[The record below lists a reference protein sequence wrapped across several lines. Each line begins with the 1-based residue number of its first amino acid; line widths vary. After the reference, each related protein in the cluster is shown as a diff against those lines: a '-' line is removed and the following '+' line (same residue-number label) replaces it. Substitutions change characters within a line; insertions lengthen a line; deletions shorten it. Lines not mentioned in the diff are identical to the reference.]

1 MEENKI
7 SKKIRVETS
16 SRVCNLA
23 FEDEVNDRLEK
34 RTRAE
39 YRRRAYEEWIDSIP
53 SKYPGETSDRA
64 SYKPE
69 NTALDKFI
77 KSLSSDLPDSVERIE
92 SNSAGT
98 INIAP
103 EENGRSRI
111 DVEYDESGM
120 LGMDCKT
127 VVTFERESPE
137 RITVYRTGTAGASL
151 VFDSSTPRVYCM
163 YDTPAGQI
171 GMGVLT
177 HRIRNTAPELLDGAE
192 SAEIVLDYTL
202 ELGGVKAEYTHLEL
216 KLTVCEE

>member
-23 FEDEVNDRLEK
+23 FEDAVNDRLEK

-39 YRRRAYEEWIDSIP
+39 YRCRAYEEWIDSIP
-53 SKYPGETSDRA
+53 SEYPGETSDRA
-64 SYKPE
+64 AYKPE

-98 INIAP
+98 ISFSGD
-103 EENGRSRI
+103 ESGRI

-127 VVTFERESPE
+127 VVTFEREFPE

-192 SAEIVLDYTL
+192 SGEIVLDYTL

>member
-1 MEENKI
+1 MEENLI
-7 SKKIRVETS
+7 SKKIRVETL
-16 SRVCNLA
+16 SRVCNLS
-23 FEDEVNDRLEK
+23 FEEVVNDRLEN

-39 YRRRAYEEWIDSIP
+39 YRRLAYEEWIDSIP

-64 SYKPE
+64 SYKAE
-69 NTALDKFI
+69 NTALDTFI
-77 KSLSSDLPDSVERIE
+77 KKLSDDLPDSVEKIE

-98 INIAP
+98 ISIVP
-103 EENGRSRI
+103 EESGRYRI

-127 VVTFERESPE
+127 VVTFEREIPG
-137 RITVYRTGTAGASL
+137 RITVYRTGETGASL
-151 VFDSSTPRVYCM
+151 FFDSSTPRVYCT

-177 HRIRNTAPELLDGAE
+177 HRIRNTASDLLAGAE
-192 SAEIVLDYTL
+192 NGEIVLDYTL

-216 KLTVCEE
+216 KLTVCKD